1 MPGAAGFVVLV
12 LGVGLGA
19 TLNAA
24 AGFGFSLLTVPLM
37 ALAVGPKEA
46 VVLSAVMS
54 VGSTGAVAW
63 KGRSSVEAPVAY
75 RLLGGALLGM
85 PVGIVVLSRM
95 APEPLQILIALAV
108 LASAGVLTLGIRLR
122 RPNGSLDVGVGFVS
136 GMFKTSVGVSGPPIV
151 ILLQGRGLAKNAFRA
166 TSSTVIVAVNLTSLV
181 LFGVAGQID
190 RVVLIAA
197 VVSLPALPVGF
208 WLGNRLH
215 ERVPEERFRSL
226 VLVMVVL
233 SAGLALY
240 GALLG

>member
-1 MPGAAGFVVLV
+1 MPSAAGFVVLV

-151 ILLQGRGLAKNAFRA
+151 ILLQGRGLAKN
-166 TSSTVIVAVNLTSLV
+166 
-181 LFGVAGQID
+181 
-190 RVVLIAA
+190 
-197 VVSLPALPVGF
+197 VSRPP
-208 WLGNRLH
+208 RP
-215 ERVPEERFRSL
+215 R
-226 VLVMVVL
+226 
-233 SAGLALY
+233 
-240 GALLG
+240 